1 MAEAIKILLVDDD
14 EVDRMT
20 VQRALKSA
28 SFPVQITEAESC
40 ADTLS
45 ELNQATFD
53 CALLDYRLPD
63 GNGLELVTQIRDRNI
78 QIPLIVLTGQ
88 GDDQIAVELLKAGA
102 SDYLA
107 KSKVSPG
114 RLAQVLQNAL
124 RVHNAEAAAA
134 IAHQQREELLK
145 QREDFISRLTHDLQ
159 TPLFAANR
167 MLHFFQE
174 GVFGEIPP
182 AVAQRIPVII
192 RSNQNLLQM
201 VSNIVEVY
209 GHEAEAK
216 RLNFDPCDVQDIL
229 EEVVQELLPLAI
241 GKNID
246 LSLKVQDQGSYSA
259 LGDFL
264 ELRRVFI
271 NLIGNS
277 IKFTDVGQ
285 IQVGLSHSKE
295 PPKTVVITVQD
306 TGSGIAP
313 ELQSS
318 LFERFRSGNHK
329 RSNTGLGLYLSRR
342 ILDSHQGSIS
352 LDSELSVG
360 STFTI
365 HLPQYLP

>member
-1 MAEAIKILLVDDD
+1 MAEVEIIKILLVDDD
-14 EVDRMT
+14 EVDRMA
-20 VQRALKSA
+20 VQRALKFA
-28 SFPVQITEAESC
+28 SFPVQITEAENC
-40 ADTLS
+40 ADALS
-45 ELNQATFD
+45 LLNTETFD

-63 GNGLELVTQIRDRNI
+63 CNGLELVTQIRDRNI

-88 GDDQIAVELLKAGA
+88 SDDQIAVELLKEGA

-124 RVHNAEAAAA
+124 RVHKAETAAA
-134 IAHQQREELLK
+134 ITNQHREELLK

-167 MLHFFQE
+167 MLQFFQDS
-174 GVFGEIPP
+174 VFGELPP
-182 AVAQRIPVII
+182 GVAQRIPVII
-192 RSNQNLLQM
+192 RSNHNLLQM
-201 VSNIVEVY
+201 VNNIVEVY
-209 GHEAEAK
+209 SHETEEK
-216 RLNFDPCDVQDIL
+216 YLHFDPCDVQDVL

-241 GKNID
+241 IKNID
-246 LSLKVQDQGSYSA
+246 LNLKVQDQGYYKV

-285 IQVGLSHSKE
+285 IQVGLSNSNEH
-295 PPKTVVITVQD
+295 PKTIVVTVQD
-306 TGSGIAP
+306 TGSGIAQ
-313 ELQSS
+313 ELQGS

-342 ILDSHQGSIS
+342 ILELHQGSIS
-352 LDSELSVG
+352 LHSELGVG

-365 HLPQYLP
+365 HLPQH

>member
-1 MAEAIKILLVDDD
+1 MAETIKVLLVDDD
-14 EVDRMT
+14 KIDRMS
-20 VQRALKSA
+20 VQRALRSA
-28 SFPVQITEAESC
+28 SFPVQITEAENC
-40 ADTLS
+40 ADTLLTLGK
-45 ELNQATFD
+45 ETFD

-63 GNGLELVTQIRDRNI
+63 GDGLELVIKIRHLNI
-78 QIPLIVLTGQ
+78 KIPLIVLTGQ

-124 RVHNAEAAAA
+124 RVHNAETAAA
-134 IAHQQREELLK
+134 IANQQREELLK

-167 MLHFFQE
+167 MLQLFQE
-174 GVFGEIPP
+174 GVFGDIPP
-182 AVAQRIPVII
+182 AVSQRISVIM
-192 RSNQNLLQM
+192 RSNHNLLQM

-209 GHEAEAK
+209 SHEAEAK
-216 RLNFDPCDVQDIL
+216 HLSFDPCDVQDIL
-229 EEVVQELLPLAI
+229 EEVLQELLPLAI
-241 GKNID
+241 AKNID
-246 LSLKVQDQGSYSA
+246 LNLKVQSQGSYPV
-259 LGDFL
+259 LGDCL

-285 IQVGLSHSKE
+285 IQVDLSQSND
-295 PPKTVVITVQD
+295 PQKTVVITIQD
-306 TGSGIAP
+306 TGSGIAQ
-313 ELQSS
+313 EVQNS

-342 ILDSHQGSIS
+342 ILESHQGSIS
-352 LDSELSVG
+352 LQSELGVG
-360 STFTI
+360 STFTLY
-365 HLPQYLP
+365 LPQYLL